1 MRLISQRELWQA
13 RRETAQ
19 STKGWRARR
28 RALAELSDLWMNEPY
43 RDLDLS
49 VDFAPSVL
57 DIRAIRALCDT
68 LLGVFPPMRRVS
80 LRMSEALRL
89 LSPDLQESE
98 VRILRQTLCRAS
110 LAVLSID
117 LEPGELD
124 GWGLGDWMLPLGQR
138 VLTMYFYMDNLEED

>member
-1 MRLISQRELWQA
+1 
-13 RRETAQ
+13 
-19 STKGWRARR
+19 
-28 RALAELSDLWMNEPY
+28 
-43 RDLDLS
+43 
-49 VDFAPSVL
+49 
-57 DIRAIRALCDT
+57 
-68 LLGVFPPMRRVS
+68 MRRVS
-80 LRMSEALRL
+80 LRMSEVLRL

-124 GWGLGDWMLPLGQR
+124 GWGLGDQLLPLGQR

>member
-1 MRLISQRELWQA
+1 
-13 RRETAQ
+13 
-19 STKGWRARR
+19 
-28 RALAELSDLWMNEPY
+28 
-43 RDLDLS
+43 
-49 VDFAPSVL
+49 
-57 DIRAIRALCDT
+57 
-68 LLGVFPPMRRVS
+68 MRRVS